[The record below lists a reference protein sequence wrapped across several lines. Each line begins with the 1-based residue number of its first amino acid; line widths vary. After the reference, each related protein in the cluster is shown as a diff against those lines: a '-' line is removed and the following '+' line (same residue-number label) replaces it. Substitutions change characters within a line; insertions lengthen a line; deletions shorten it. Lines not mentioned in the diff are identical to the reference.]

1 MQRIT
6 VIPTGR
12 RMNPIRGLLAPRA
25 AARAGH
31 VRGLTS
37 SSSMPPKSQDQGQPA
52 PDRDSTK
59 SETQDGGKG
68 RPTVADQDEAL
79 RLKMSGLSGD
89 GGSAGVEYED
99 GKPVAL
105 KRGVKNNMFRYI

>member
-6 VIPTGR
+6 VIPAGR
-12 RMNPIRGLLAPRA
+12 RMNPVRGLLAPRA
-25 AARAGH
+25 AAGH
-31 VRGLTS
+31 VRGL
-37 SSSMPPKSQDQGQPA
+37 SSMPPKSQDQGQGH
-52 PDRDSTK
+52 RDSTK
-59 SETQDGGKG
+59 SDTHDGGKG
-68 RPTVADQDEAL
+68 PTTVADQDEAL

-105 KRGVKNNMFRYI
+105 KRGVRNNMFRYI